1 MHMWT
6 QGRLQP
12 YALEASPLC
21 CNPMPLCCNPMPL
34 CCNAVPLCCGGGRN
48 SAWRRLLQ
56 PCVRQA
62 RYGVSKEEVAAASE
76 AAEEAWRCDDAVGWR
91 ARWAA

>member
-1 MHMWT
+1 MPW
-6 QGRLQP
+6 RLQP

-21 CNPMPLCCNPMPL
+21 CNPMPQ
-34 CCNAVPLCCGGGRN
+34 CCGGGRN
-48 SAWRRLLQ
+48 SAWMRLLR

-62 RYGVSKEEVAAASE
+62 RYGVSKEEVAAAAE
-76 AAEEAWRCDDAVGWR
+76 AEEEAWRGDDAAGWR

>member
-1 MHMWT
+1 MPW
-6 QGRLQP
+6 RLQP

-21 CNPMPLCCNPMPL
+21 CNPMPLCCNP
-34 CCNAVPLCCGGGRN
+34 VPLCCGGGRN
-48 SAWRRLLQ
+48 SAWMRLLR

-62 RYGVSKEEVAAASE
+62 RYGVSKEEVAAAAE
-76 AAEEAWRCDDAVGWR
+76 AEEEAWRRDDAAGWR